1 MMRASVSSC
10 TSKSPD
16 SNADASSV
24 SSVPKATMVAVLSC
38 RFAKMA
44 AKVNPEAFSTRSTS
58 MISLKTSMTRRPQ
71 QLDQNGDHSGPHQ
84 WPRMG
89 PTTPQIGIE
98 VRLWLWL
105 YEWLWY
111 LVWLRLRLLLLLRLW
126 LEAEKPYEFIA
137 FPSGRRNTKADH
149 RFQQAW

>member
-1 MMRASVSSC
+1 
-10 TSKSPD
+10 
-16 SNADASSV
+16 
-24 SSVPKATMVAVLSC
+24 
-38 RFAKMA
+38 
-44 AKVNPEAFSTRSTS
+44 
-58 MISLKTSMTRRPQ
+58 
-71 QLDQNGDHSGPHQ
+71 
-84 WPRMG
+84 MG

-137 FPSGRRNTKADH
+137 FPSRKLKNHKNS
-149 RFQQAW
+149 